1 MVMLSSNLTDS
12 PETRQRVAAQ
22 VLRTIVDEKLQMQ
35 EAKRQNVT
43 ATDEE
48 INKALAQIEKQNNMQ
63 PGQLDQV
70 LKSHGIE
77 RSALVDQLTASIVWQ
92 KLVRRLVSQTN
103 VVSDEEIDYALKRAK
118 ETANEPQSRVAEIFL
133 AVDNP
138 QQEEEVRRLAER
150 LTEQMQQGARFSA
163 VAQQFSQS
171 ATAAVGGDIGWVR
184 PEQLS
189 PELGKA
195 VAQMRPGELSPPIR
209 AGAGYYLLLV
219 LDRRS
224 GRSAGPEDSLVH
236 LVQIVFPL
244 PPQATEQM
252 RRAAIVEAQSAKTAA
267 KNCEELL
274 KIGKEKGSAQLSSE
288 GRLRV
293 DQVTPAMRNIVLG
306 LEVGQA
312 SPPIVQKN
320 GVGVIMM
327 CEKAAPPAPRPC
339 RRVTKSPKP

>member
-1 MVMLSSNLTDS
+1 MMILRWLCIGLGVGLVGSACLSGPASAARALSGAGSVPGAPAAQGPSAPSPDSQMTQTRIAAVVNDEAISVADLTSRLKMVMLSSNLADS

-63 PGQLDQV
+63 SGQLDQV

-77 RSALVDQLTASIVWQ
+77 RSALVAQLTASIVWT
-92 KLVRRLVSQTN
+92 KLLRRLVSQTN

-138 QQEEEVRRLAER
+138 QQEDDVRRLAER
-150 LTEQMQQGARFSA
+150 LTEQMRQGARFSA

-195 VAQMRPGELSPPIR
+195 VDQMRPGDL
-209 AGAGYYLLLV
+209 
-219 LDRRS
+219 
-224 GRSAGPEDSLVH
+224 
-236 LVQIVFPL
+236 
-244 PPQATEQM
+244 
-252 RRAAIVEAQSAKTAA
+252 AA
-267 KNCEELL
+267 
-274 KIGKEKGSAQLSSE
+274 
-288 GRLRV
+288 
-293 DQVTPAMRNIVLG
+293 
-306 LEVGQA
+306 
-312 SPPIVQKN
+312 
-320 GVGVIMM
+320 
-327 CEKAAPPAPRPC
+327 
-339 RRVTKSPKP
+339 